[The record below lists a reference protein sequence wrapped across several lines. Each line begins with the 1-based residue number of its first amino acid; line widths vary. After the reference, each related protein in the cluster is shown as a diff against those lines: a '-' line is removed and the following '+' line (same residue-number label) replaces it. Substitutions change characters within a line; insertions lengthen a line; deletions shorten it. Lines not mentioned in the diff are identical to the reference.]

1 MAIPT
6 YDYLSVPYEEA
17 NNEGLIYIKKES
29 RYLPSIEFVRNNAY
43 INLID
48 VWGSIESA
56 QSYLDLLSSVIYTYI
71 LSHYDNKYRFLVLWQ
86 MAHSKQTRN
95 ALMQIFSN
103 SVWYNHRDGGFMLVY
118 TSGINMDQMKEFKL
132 DLDRALSPVER
143 QIIDNSFLGTR
154 ILETNFNEV
163 VKYDTY
169 ELLVAGMVASGIVTE
184 EETVDM
190 TTIAELLDILKV
202 RVRYR
207 IYINEDLKY
216 CLEDT
221 RFYENV
227 ILATKYE
234 FDSINGTW

>member
-6 YDYLSVPYEEA
+6 YDYLSAPYQEPDMM
-17 NNEGLIYIKKES
+17 GLLYNMVES
-29 RYLPSIEFVRNNAY
+29 RYVPSIDFVSKNAY
-43 INLID
+43 VNLIG
-48 VWGSIESA
+48 VWGSEKNA
-56 QSYLDLLSSVIYTYI
+56 QSYLDLLSSVVYTYI
-71 LSHYDNKYRFLVLWQ
+71 LSHYDNKYRYQVLWF
-86 MAHSKQTRN
+86 MAHSKQVRN
-95 ALMQIFSN
+95 ALIQIFVN

-118 TSGINMDQMKEFKL
+118 SSGINMDQMKEFKL

-163 VKYDTY
+163 LKYDTIDDLKTY
-169 ELLVAGMVASGIVTE
+169 MVTNTIITQDEADDS
-184 EETVDM
+184 D
-190 TTIAELLDILKV
+190 TTGDLMNITKV
-202 RVRYR
+202 RIRYR
-207 IYINEDLKY
+207 IYLNEDLKY

>member
-6 YDYLSVPYEEA
+6 YDYLSAPYQEPDM
-17 NNEGLIYIKKES
+17 EGLLYNMVES
-29 RYLPSIEFVRNNAY
+29 RYVPSIDFVSKNAY
-43 INLID
+43 VNLIG
-48 VWGSIESA
+48 VWGSKENA
-56 QSYLDLLSSVIYTYI
+56 QSYLDLLSSVVYTYI
-71 LSHYDNKYRFLVLWQ
+71 LSHYDNKYRYQILWF
-86 MAHSKQTRN
+86 MAHSKQVRN
-95 ALMQIFSN
+95 ALIQIFVN

-118 TSGINMDQMKEFKL
+118 SSGINMDQMKEFNL
-132 DLDRALSPVER
+132 DLKRALSPVER

-154 ILETNFNEV
+154 ILETNYNEV
-163 VKYDTY
+163 VKYDTF
-169 ELLVAGMVASGIVTE
+169 ELLLAGMVTSSIITQDEADDCEDIDDV
-184 EETVDM
+184 
-190 TTIAELLDILKV
+190 LDILKV

-234 FDSINGTW
+234 FNSVNGTW

>member
-29 RYLPSIEFVRNNAY
+29 RYLPSIDFVRNNAY

-48 VWGSIESA
+48 VWGSVESA

-118 TSGINMDQMKEFKL
+118 SSGINMDQMKEFKL

-163 VKYDTY
+163 LKYDTIDDLKTY
-169 ELLVAGMVASGIVTE
+169 MVTNTIITQDEADDS
-184 EETVDM
+184 D
-190 TTIAELLDILKV
+190 TTGDLMNITKV
-202 RVRYR
+202 RIRYR
-207 IYINEDLKY
+207 IYLNEDLKY

>member
-6 YDYLSVPYEEA
+6 YDYLSAPYQEPDMM
-17 NNEGLIYIKKES
+17 GLLYNMVES
-29 RYLPSIEFVRNNAY
+29 RYVPSIDVVSKNAY
-43 INLID
+43 VNLIG
-48 VWGSIESA
+48 VWGSEENA
-56 QSYLDLLSSVIYTYI
+56 QSYLDLLSSVVYTYI
-71 LSHYDNKYRFLVLWQ
+71 LSHYDNKYRYQVLWF
-86 MAHSKQTRN
+86 MAHSKQVRN
-95 ALMQIFSN
+95 ALIQIFVN

-118 TSGINMDQMKEFKL
+118 SSGINMDQMKEFSL
-132 DLDRALSPVER
+132 DLKRALSPVER

-154 ILETNFNEV
+154 ILETNYNEV
-163 VKYDTY
+163 VKYDTF
-169 ELLVAGMVASGIVTE
+169 ELLLAGMVTSSIITQDEADDCEDIDDV
-184 EETVDM
+184 
-190 TTIAELLDILKV
+190 LDILKV

-234 FDSINGTW
+234 FDSVNGTW

>member
-29 RYLPSIEFVRNNAY
+29 RYLPSIDFVRNNAY

-48 VWGSIESA
+48 VWGSVESA

-95 ALMQIFSN
+95 ALMQIFSI

-163 VKYDTY
+163 LKYDTIDDLKTY
-169 ELLVAGMVASGIVTE
+169 MVTNTIITQDEADDS
-184 EETVDM
+184 D
-190 TTIAELLDILKV
+190 TTGDLMNITKV
-202 RVRYR
+202 RIRYR
-207 IYINEDLKY
+207 IYLNEDLKY

>member
-6 YDYLSVPYEEA
+6 YDYLSAPYQEPDMA
-17 NNEGLIYIKKES
+17 GLLYNMVES
-29 RYLPSIEFVRNNAY
+29 RYVPSIDFVSKNAY
-43 INLID
+43 VNLIG
-48 VWGSIESA
+48 VWGSEENA
-56 QSYLDLLSSVIYTYI
+56 QSYLDLLSSVVYTYI
-71 LSHYDNKYRFLVLWQ
+71 LSHYDNKYRYQVLWF
-86 MAHSKQTRN
+86 MAHSKQVRN
-95 ALMQIFSN
+95 ALIQIFVN

-118 TSGINMDQMKEFKL
+118 SSGINMDQMKEFSL
-132 DLDRALSPVER
+132 DLNRALSPVER

-154 ILETNFNEV
+154 ILETNYNEV
-163 VKYDTY
+163 VKYDTF
-169 ELLVAGMVASGIVTE
+169 ELLLSGMVTSSIITQDEADDCEDIDDV
-184 EETVDM
+184 
-190 TTIAELLDILKV
+190 LDILKV

-234 FDSINGTW
+234 FNSVNGTW

>member
-6 YDYLSVPYEEA
+6 YDYLSAPYDEPDMA
-17 NNEGLIYIKKES
+17 GLLYNMVES
-29 RYLPSIEFVRNNAY
+29 RYVPSIDFVSKNAY
-43 INLID
+43 VNLIG
-48 VWGSIESA
+48 VWGSEENA
-56 QSYLDLLSSVIYTYI
+56 QSYLDLLSSVVYTYI
-71 LSHYDNKYRFLVLWQ
+71 LSHYDNKYRYQVLWF
-86 MAHSKQTRN
+86 MAHSKQVRN
-95 ALMQIFSN
+95 ALIQIFVN
-103 SVWYNHRDGGFMLVY
+103 SVWYNHRDGGIMLVY
-118 TSGINMDQMKEFKL
+118 SSGINMDQMKEFKL

-163 VKYDTY
+163 LKYDTIDDLKTY
-169 ELLVAGMVASGIVTE
+169 MVTSSIITQDEADDS
-184 EETVDM
+184 D
-190 TTIAELLDILKV
+190 TTGDLMNITKV
-202 RVRYR
+202 RIRYR
-207 IYINEDLKY
+207 IYLNEDLKY

>member
-29 RYLPSIEFVRNNAY
+29 RYLPSIDFVRNNAY

-48 VWGSIESA
+48 VWGSVESA

-163 VKYDTY
+163 LKYDTIDDLKTY
-169 ELLVAGMVASGIVTE
+169 MVTNTIITQDEADDS
-184 EETVDM
+184 D
-190 TTIAELLDILKV
+190 TTGDLMNITKV
-202 RVRYR
+202 RIRYR
-207 IYINEDLKY
+207 IYLNEDLKY